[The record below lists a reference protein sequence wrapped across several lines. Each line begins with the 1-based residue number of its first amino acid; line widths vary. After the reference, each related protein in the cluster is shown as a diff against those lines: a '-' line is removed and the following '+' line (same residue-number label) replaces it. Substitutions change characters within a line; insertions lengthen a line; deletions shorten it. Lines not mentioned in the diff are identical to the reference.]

1 MFADDAWGA
10 KELSANVPRIE
21 GWRRTLSYQYLLV
34 VCRILKTSAT
44 VCMNGIL
51 TLIIKDFAKVRA
63 TQAIQG
69 FDVLHQFYR
78 LRYTKN
84 IPNAEVEL
92 IMRALA
98 DNLQSYEQVVEVS

>member
-51 TLIIKDFAKVRA
+51 TLFKDFAKVRA

-98 DNLQSYEQVVEVS
+98 VNLQSYEQVVEVS